1 MTDPFRQFFLDTVE
15 KVAAQ
20 EPNEESFLELLQLV
34 SSDLTLNQ
42 MLTSK
47 SDERRK
53 IFKALIL
60 RIHPDKH
67 PNDTRATKLFQ
78 NVQNF
83 YKDCSDLL
91 QSSSSLTRL
100 PSPSTKDGSAN
111 RSKSKGTN
119 VKRSSMSS
127 SSEGSPLSGSRS
139 PSSPV
144 SPSGGEARGR
154 SAKRRR
160 RTLHHFPHSF
170 SVYTKWPHMNIFQR
184 NDDSVN
190 ADKIGSMSS
199 NTSGNATANG
209 NGGMKAKV
217 STRTTSYPYPPNK
230 KVSKNTLPLFQAY
243 KCIHTR
249 GAIAHGKKIS
259 KLYKWNNVM
268 DDHGKGNH
276 KQHTVKDV
284 FDAKFGG
291 AKILKAKVECR

>member
-1 MTDPFRQFFLDTVE
+1 MTVHIANKIAHAIGVKSLLH
-15 KVAAQ
+15 
-20 EPNEESFLELLQLV
+20 LELLQLV

-144 SPSGGEARGR
+144 SPSFVIML
-154 SAKRRR
+154 S
-160 RTLHHFPHSF
+160 S
-170 SVYTKWPHMNIFQR
+170 MIFMIII
-184 NDDSVN
+184 N
-190 ADKIGSMSS
+190 
-199 NTSGNATANG
+199 
-209 NGGMKAKV
+209 
-217 STRTTSYPYPPNK
+217 
-230 KVSKNTLPLFQAY
+230 
-243 KCIHTR
+243 
-249 GAIAHGKKIS
+249 
-259 KLYKWNNVM
+259 
-268 DDHGKGNH
+268 
-276 KQHTVKDV
+276 
-284 FDAKFGG
+284 
-291 AKILKAKVECR
+291 